1 MKKSN
6 LQKQSHHANTD
17 YVSDIQQRLL
27 KLKRAEPT
35 LIHLRDGELVLYRRA
50 SMNQIVS

>member
-1 MKKSN
+1 MKKSK
-6 LQKQSHHANTD
+6 LQKQSLNANTD
-17 YVSDIQQRLL
+17 YVFDIQQRLL
-27 KLKRAEPT
+27 KLKRAAPT